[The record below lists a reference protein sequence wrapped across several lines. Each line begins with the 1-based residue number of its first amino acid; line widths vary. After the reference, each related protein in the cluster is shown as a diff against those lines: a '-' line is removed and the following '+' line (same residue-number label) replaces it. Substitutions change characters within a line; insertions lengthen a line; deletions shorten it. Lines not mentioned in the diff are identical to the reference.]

1 MPAVGDKQI
10 KHQCAERSVVYR
22 AGERVR
28 QSNRAEPVPH
38 GWKPPPHQSTSGKQ
52 SEKGQEARHLHLPV
66 WTRSWHLTFDCFR
79 ASIKVPLSD
88 GPCCKITSELKVDP
102 WWGLELSSETA
113 PTGTYIPDRN
123 VVDLSG
129 GGRNGCVEAPT
140 DTAPSAGRQGA
151 NICPFEPT
159 GWSELDRRIDT
170 NLSRPD
176 SRWDGG

>member
-1 MPAVGDKQI
+1 MQREASCTELVNESDNQI
-10 KHQCAERSVVYR
+10 EPNQSHMHGSRRRINPQVESEER
-22 AGERVR
+22 
-28 QSNRAEPVPH
+28 
-38 GWKPPPHQSTSGKQ
+38 
-52 SEKGQEARHLHLPV
+52 QEARHLHLPV

-113 PTGTYIPDRN
+113 PTGAYIPDRN

-129 GGRNGCVEAPT
+129 GGRNGCAGAPT
-140 DTAPSAGRQGA
+140 DTAPSAGPQGA

-170 NLSRPD
+170 YLSHPD